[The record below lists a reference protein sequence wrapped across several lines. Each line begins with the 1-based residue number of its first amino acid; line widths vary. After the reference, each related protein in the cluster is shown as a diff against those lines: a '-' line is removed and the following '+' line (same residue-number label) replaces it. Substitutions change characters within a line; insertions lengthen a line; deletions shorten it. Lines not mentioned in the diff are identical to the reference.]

1 MKESLEKFEEL
12 KKQVQELSF
21 QQDLNQEQLLAIIN
35 DGFKEIKKKYEAAQK
50 TFDWNNTPEICE
62 INGYRW
68 HLGTEADKAMSWN
81 DAKDWCESVGGELP
95 PRDVLLQAY
104 LNEDIKTIFQKNWY
118 WSGAEFNTQGA
129 WRQFSGTGFQDYS
142 FKTDTCYVR
151 AVKKVKI

>member
-1 MKESLEKFEEL
+1 MKEILEKIEEL

-21 QQDLNQEQLLAIIN
+21 QQDLNQEQLLSLIN
-35 DGFKEIKKKYEAAQK
+35 LGAAK
-50 TFDWNNTPEICE
+50 DNFDWKNGPIICE
-62 INGYRW
+62 LNGYRW
-68 HLGTEADKAMSWN
+68 HLGTEADKAMNWAE
-81 DAKDWCESVGGELP
+81 AKAWCESVGGELP

-129 WRQFSGTGFQDYS
+129 WRQFSGSGFQDYS
-142 FKTDTCYVR
+142 FKTNTCYVR